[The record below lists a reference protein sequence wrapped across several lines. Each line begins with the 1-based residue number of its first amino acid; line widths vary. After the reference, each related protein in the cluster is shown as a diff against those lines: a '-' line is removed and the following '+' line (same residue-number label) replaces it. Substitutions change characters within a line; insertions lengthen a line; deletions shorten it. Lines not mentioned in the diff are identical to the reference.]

1 MNMITSKPI
10 LESPTQVRVLARLL
24 FGHMNYRRL
33 LSRAS
38 LAFVPV
44 LWLVVAPTVYAEE
57 TVPASGTEATTLSPV
72 STRAADGNTFIGFTL
87 AESWQGTFAG
97 TRVGSGSVVIHPDG
111 SIDAQSSGIFTGT
124 IAGSSGTAVMRFHV
138 SGTFAA
144 ATVRS
149 VERCGDLL
157 SGGSLQ
163 RAITFRW
170 GSLPGIPHP
179 PSLSPSVMGPTSL
192 RISAFDSEPLTRA
205 TCRSIEAGVA
215 SRSCPVRLP
224 AWVAAWPSF
233 AVLRS
238 HIGPRHHRLRR
249 PRFGCSVGNCDPP
262 E

>member
-1 MNMITSKPI
+1 MEGDGRPPGLLQRFKQEIVIMNMITSKPI

-44 LWLVVAPTVYAEE
+44 LWLVVAPAVYAEE

-111 SIDAQSSGIFTGT
+111 SSDAQSSGVCTGT

-144 ATVRS
+144 ATVVFSRK
-149 VERCGDLL
+149 
-157 SGGSLQ
+157 GGAGG
-163 RAITFRW
+163 RA
-170 GSLPGIPHP
+170 GGY
-179 PSLSPSVMGPTSL
+179 
-192 RISAFDSEPLTRA
+192 
-205 TCRSIEAGVA
+205 CRGK
-215 SRSCPVRLP
+215 
-224 AWVAAWPSF
+224 
-233 AVLRS
+233 
-238 HIGPRHHRLRR
+238 GG
-249 PRFGCSVGNCDPP
+249 GCSPGALGGLGGRSAVGSVPRP
-262 E
+262 